1 MTNKP
6 INKNELPEETITLAD
21 DRLFWFCQVDIEV
34 LRDPE
39 LSPTDKAVYAI
50 LCSFA
55 SVADRSGRPSIG
67 TIADATNCSK
77 NTARSAI
84 KNLVSRGVL
93 VREERYCDGRQ
104 TSCLYKIIGVNAY
117 RGSNIEGGRVQILKG
132 EGSKSDRQE
141 LEPKELDLK
150 NPLSEG
156 ADAPDGQNPLSPD
169 EDAVSVNEEPLSA
182 DDTALLVNEE
192 PLPEND
198 AALKKI
204 PSAMHETVEFMLL
217 KTGRS
222 GLLPEEIGP
231 IMALEKIHLPSRIQ
245 REISRAADRFKS
257 KGKTLSSLTFVYIYD
272 SLKYQQS
279 KLKKTAKAEPKQP
292 EMSEDDKAWEA
303 ANLAK
308 MEAEFGSKGG
318 GGNAGQR

>member
-6 INKNELPEETITLAD
+6 INKNESPEETINLAD

-77 NTARSAI
+77 NTARTAI

-93 VREERYCDGRQ
+93 VREERYCEGRQ

-117 RGSNIEGGRVQILKG
+117 RGSKSEGGRVQILRG

-150 NPLSEG
+150 DPSSKG
-156 ADAPDGQNPLSPD
+156 APAPDEQNSLSVDD
-169 EDAVSVNEEPLSA
+169 ESVS
-182 DDTALLVNEE
+182 VNEE

-204 PSAMHETVEFMLL
+204 PSAMQETVEFLL
-217 KTGRS
+217 MKTGRS

-257 KGKTLSSLTFVYIYD
+257 KDKPLSSLTFVYIYD
-272 SLKYQQS
+272 SLKFQQS
-279 KLKKTAKAEPKQP
+279 KKTGKAEPKPP
-292 EMSEDDKAWEA
+292 EMSEENKAWEA
-303 ANLAK
+303 ANLAR
-308 MEAEFGSKGG
+308 MEEEFGMKGG

>member
-1 MTNKP
+1 MMN
-6 INKNELPEETITLAD
+6 NKNESPEETINLAD

-77 NTARSAI
+77 NTARTAI

-93 VREERYCDGRQ
+93 VREERYCEGRQ

-117 RGSNIEGGRVQILKG
+117 RGSKSEGGRVQILRG

-150 NPLSEG
+150 DPSSKG
-156 ADAPDGQNPLSPD
+156 APAPDEQNSLSVDD
-169 EDAVSVNEEPLSA
+169 ESVS
-182 DDTALLVNEE
+182 VNEE

-204 PSAMHETVEFMLL
+204 PSAMQETVEFLL
-217 KTGRS
+217 MKTGRS
-222 GLLPEEIGP
+222 GLLPEEIGL

-257 KGKTLSSLTFVYIYD
+257 KDKPLSSLTFVYIYD

-279 KLKKTAKAEPKQP
+279 KKTGKAEPKPP
-292 EMSEDDKAWEA
+292 EMSEENKAWEA
-303 ANLAK
+303 ANLAR
-308 MEAEFGSKGG
+308 MEEEFGMKGG

>member
-1 MTNKP
+1 MMN
-6 INKNELPEETITLAD
+6 NKNESPEETINLAD

-77 NTARSAI
+77 NTARTAI

-93 VREERYCDGRQ
+93 VREERYCEGRQ

-117 RGSNIEGGRVQILKG
+117 RGSKSEGGRVQILRG

-150 NPLSEG
+150 DPSSKG
-156 ADAPDGQNPLSPD
+156 APAPDEQNSLSVDD
-169 EDAVSVNEEPLSA
+169 ESVS
-182 DDTALLVNEE
+182 VNEE

-204 PSAMHETVEFMLL
+204 PSAMQETVEFLL
-217 KTGRS
+217 MKTGRS

-257 KGKTLSSLTFVYIYD
+257 KDKPLSSLTFVYIYD
-272 SLKYQQS
+272 SLKFQQS
-279 KLKKTAKAEPKQP
+279 KKTGKAEPKPP
-292 EMSEDDKAWEA
+292 EMSEENKAWEA
-303 ANLAK
+303 ANLAR
-308 MEAEFGSKGG
+308 MEEEFGMKGG

>member
-6 INKNELPEETITLAD
+6 TNKNETQEETINLAD
-21 DRLFWFCQVDIEV
+21 ERLFWFCQVDIEV

-55 SVADRSGRPSIG
+55 SVADRSGRPSITTLAEAAG
-67 TIADATNCSK
+67 CSK
-77 NTARSAI
+77 NTVRTAI
-84 KNLVSRGVL
+84 KALVARGVI

-117 RGSNIEGGRVQILKG
+117 RGSKSEGGRVQILKG
-132 EGSKSDRQE
+132 EGSKNDRQE

-150 NPLSEG
+150 DPLSEG

-169 EDAVSVNEEPLSA
+169 EEIF
-182 DDTALLVNEE
+182 LVHEE
-192 PLPEND
+192 PLPENN

-204 PSAMHETVEFMLL
+204 PSAMQETVEFMLM

-279 KLKKTAKAEPKQP
+279 KSKKTAGAEPKQP

-303 ANLAK
+303 ANQAK
-308 MEAEFGSKGG
+308 MEAEFGMKGG
-318 GGNAGQR
+318 GGNAGK

>member
-6 INKNELPEETITLAD
+6 INKNESPEETINLAD

-50 LCSFA
+50 ICSFA

-117 RGSNIEGGRVQILKG
+117 RSSKSEGGRVQILKG
-132 EGSKSDRQE
+132 EGSKNDRQE

-150 NPLSEG
+150 DPLSEG

-169 EDAVSVNEEPLSA
+169 EETFLVHEEPLSA

-257 KGKTLSSLTFVYIYD
+257 KDKPLSSLTFVYIYD

-279 KLKKTAKAEPKQP
+279 KKTGKAEPKPP
-292 EMSEDDKAWEA
+292 EMSEENKAWEA
-303 ANLAK
+303 ANLAR
-308 MEAEFGSKGG
+308 MEEEFGSKGG

>member
-104 TSCLYKIIGVNAY
+104 TSCMYKIIGVNAY
-117 RGSNIEGGRVQILKG
+117 RGSKSEGGRVQILKG
-132 EGSKSDRQE
+132 EGSKNDRQE

-150 NPLSEG
+150 DPSSKG
-156 ADAPDGQNPLSPD
+156 AEAPDEQNPFSPD
-169 EDAVSVNEEPLSA
+169 EDAVSVNEEPLFM
-182 DDTALLVNEE
+182 D
-192 PLPEND
+192 D

-204 PSAMHETVEFMLL
+204 PSAMQETVEFMLL
-217 KTGRS
+217 KTGRK
-222 GLLPEEIGP
+222 GLLPEELGP
-231 IMALEKIHLPSRIQ
+231 IMAMEKIHLPSRIQ

-257 KGKTLSSLTFVYIYD
+257 KGKVLSSLTFVYIYD

>member
-1 MTNKP
+1 MMN
-6 INKNELPEETITLAD
+6 NKNESPEETINLAD

-55 SVADRSGRPSIG
+55 SVADRSGRPSITTLAEAAG
-67 TIADATNCSK
+67 CSK
-77 NTARSAI
+77 NTVRTAI
-84 KNLVSRGVL
+84 KALVARGVI
-93 VREERYCDGRQ
+93 VREERYYDGRQ

-117 RGSNIEGGRVQILKG
+117 RGSKSEGGRVQNLKG

-141 LEPKELDLK
+141 LEPKELELK
-150 NPLSEG
+150 DPSSKG
-156 ADAPDGQNPLSPD
+156 APAPDEQNSLSVDD
-169 EDAVSVNEEPLSA
+169 ESVSVNEEPL
-182 DDTALLVNEE
+182 
-192 PLPEND
+192 PGND

-204 PSAMHETVEFMLL
+204 PSAMQETVEFMLM

-257 KGKTLSSLTFVYIYD
+257 KDKPLSSLTFVYIYD

-279 KLKKTAKAEPKQP
+279 KKTGKAEPKPP
-292 EMSEDDKAWEA
+292 EMSEENKAWEA
-303 ANLAK
+303 ANLAR
-308 MEAEFGSKGG
+308 MEEEFGMKGG

>member
-1 MTNKP
+1 MTN
-6 INKNELPEETITLAD
+6 NKNESPEETINLAD

-77 NTARSAI
+77 NTARTAI

-93 VREERYCDGRQ
+93 VREERYCEGRQ

-117 RGSNIEGGRVQILKG
+117 RGSKSEGGRVQILKG
-132 EGSKSDRQE
+132 EGSKSDIQE
-141 LEPKELDLK
+141 LEPKELELK
-150 NPLSEG
+150 DPSSKG
-156 ADAPDGQNPLSPD
+156 APAPDEQNSLSVDD
-169 EDAVSVNEEPLSA
+169 ESVSVNEG
-182 DDTALLVNEE
+182 

-204 PSAMHETVEFMLL
+204 PSAMQETVEFLL
-217 KTGRS
+217 MKTGRS

-257 KGKTLSSLTFVYIYD
+257 KGKPLSSLTFVYIYD
-272 SLKYQQS
+272 SLKFQQS
-279 KLKKTAKAEPKQP
+279 KKAGKAEPKPP
-292 EMSEDDKAWEA
+292 EMSEENKAWEA
-303 ANLAK
+303 ANLAR
-308 MEAEFGSKGG
+308 MEEEFGMKGG

>member
-6 INKNELPEETITLAD
+6 TNKNETQDETINLAD

-55 SVADRSGRPSIG
+55 SVADRSGRPSITTLAEAAG
-67 TIADATNCSK
+67 CSK
-77 NTARSAI
+77 NTVRTAI
-84 KNLVSRGVL
+84 KALVARGVI

-117 RGSNIEGGRVQILKG
+117 RGSKSEGGRVQILKG
-132 EGSKSDRQE
+132 EGSKNDRQE

-150 NPLSEG
+150 DPLSEG

-169 EDAVSVNEEPLSA
+169 EEIF
-182 DDTALLVNEE
+182 LVHEE
-192 PLPEND
+192 PLPENN

-204 PSAMHETVEFMLL
+204 PSAMQETVEFMLM

-279 KLKKTAKAEPKQP
+279 LKKTAKAEPKQP

>member
-6 INKNELPEETITLAD
+6 INKNESPEETINLAD

-77 NTARSAI
+77 NTARTAI

-93 VREERYCDGRQ
+93 VREERYCEGRQ

-117 RGSNIEGGRVQILKG
+117 RGSKSEGGRVQILRG

-150 NPLSEG
+150 DPSSKG
-156 ADAPDGQNPLSPD
+156 APAPDEQNSLSVDD
-169 EDAVSVNEEPLSA
+169 ESVS
-182 DDTALLVNEE
+182 VNEE

-204 PSAMHETVEFMLL
+204 PSAMQETVEFLL
-217 KTGRS
+217 MKTGRS

-257 KGKTLSSLTFVYIYD
+257 KDKPLSSLTFVYIYD

-279 KLKKTAKAEPKQP
+279 KKTGKAEPKPP
-292 EMSEDDKAWEA
+292 EMSEENKAWEA
-303 ANLAK
+303 ANLAR
-308 MEAEFGSKGG
+308 MEEEFGMKGG